1 MGSFFMSQYRRE
13 HLDNKEI
20 YKSLTEI
27 KERTA
32 SVETK
37 VDTLVEDNK
46 RIESIKDIAV
56 KARDSSSSAHKRIDS
71 IDKWMFAIGS
81 TVFLAIITAILSL
94 IIIN

>member
-1 MGSFFMSQYRRE
+1 MSKSRRE
-13 HLDNKEI
+13 HLDYNGI
-20 YKSLTEI
+20 NKSLSEI

-37 VDTLVEDNK
+37 VDIMLEDNK
-46 RIESIKDIAV
+46 KVDEIKDIAV
-56 KARDSSSSAHKRIDS
+56 KARDSASSAHKRIDS

-81 TVFLAIITAILSL
+81 TVILAIITAILSL

>member
-1 MGSFFMSQYRRE
+1 M
-13 HLDNKEI
+13 DNKEI

-37 VDTLVEDNK
+37 VDTLVDDNK
-46 RIESIKDIAV
+46 KVDEIKDIAV
-56 KARDSSSSAHKRIDS
+56 KARDSASSAHKRVDN

-81 TVFLAIITAILSL
+81 TLILAIITAVLGL
-94 IIIN
+94 VFVN

>member
-1 MGSFFMSQYRRE
+1 ME
-13 HLDNKEI
+13 NKEI
-20 YKSLTEI
+20 YDALSEI

-46 RIESIKDIAV
+46 KIESIKDIAV
-56 KARDSSSSAHKRIDS
+56 KANDRASSAHKRIDS

-81 TVFLAIITAILSL
+81 TVILAIIAAVMSL
-94 IIIN
+94 IIIS

>member
-1 MGSFFMSQYRRE
+1 MDYNGI
-13 HLDNKEI
+13 N
-20 YKSLTEI
+20 KSLSEI

-37 VDTLVEDNK
+37 VDIMLEDNK
-46 RIESIKDIAV
+46 KVDEIKDIAV
-56 KARDSSSSAHKRIDS
+56 KARDSASSAHKRIDS

-81 TVFLAIITAILSL
+81 TVILAIITAILSL

>member
-1 MGSFFMSQYRRE
+1 MSQIRRE
-13 HLDNKEI
+13 QLDNKEI

-37 VDTLVEDNK
+37 VDTLVDDNK
-46 RIESIKDIAV
+46 KVDEIKDIAV

-81 TVFLAIITAILSL
+81 TVILTIITAVLGIVF
-94 IIIN
+94 IN

>member
-1 MGSFFMSQYRRE
+1 MDQYQE
-13 HLDNKEI
+13 INKNLSEV
-20 YKSLTEI
+20 

-37 VDTLVEDNK
+37 VDLLLDQNK
-46 RIESIKDIAV
+46 KLDDIKDIAV

-81 TVFLAIITAILSL
+81 TVILAIIAAVLSL